1 MSSKKFGKIWETA
14 DTIEEARSWCAQ
26 YLARGAIEVSLKPQ
40 VPRPT
45 RAGSPTTLKPQV
57 PRPTRA
63 GSPTTADTLVDFVV
77 TIPRTDPG
85 EINPVLNRSI
95 DLDEWMT
102 EDEMLPLGENV
113 FVRYDTD
120 TIRLGVVV
128 GRRLNESYEDISS
141 MSPVGS
147 AVSETVK
154 YLILY
159 NSMDS
164 IPQWT
169 GASNVCTD
177 VEDILRDMR
186 PPKRLPT

>member
-14 DTIEEARSWCAQ
+14 DTIVEARSWCAQ

-45 RAGSPTTLKPQV
+45 N
-57 PRPTRA
+57 
-63 GSPTTADTLVDFVV
+63 GSPTTADTLVDLVV

-159 NSMDS
+159 NSDDS

>member
-45 RAGSPTTLKPQV
+45 RAGP
-57 PRPTRA
+57 
-63 GSPTTADTLVDFVV
+63 PTTADTLVDLVV

-95 DLDEWMT
+95 NLDEWMT

-141 MSPVGS
+141 MPPVGS

-169 GASNVCTD
+169 GASNVYTD
-177 VEDILRDMR
+177 VEDILRDMH